1 MRDVIGYEEIFSVT
15 EDGEVY
21 SKRTNRFLIQG
32 TTKTGYKVISSR
44 IGGRRGKAICLR
56 VHRLV
61 AEAFIPNFEN
71 KPHVNHKDG
80 NKSNNCISNLEW
92 VNEHENLQHA
102 WDFGLRK
109 SDTISCEN
117 NVNSKL
123 TKDIVHYIRSSYI
136 SRSSEFG
143 ARALSRKFGVNKETV
158 LDIVH
163 NKTWKI
169 T

>member
-1 MRDVIGYEEIFSVT
+1 MQDVVGYEEIFSIT
-15 EDGEVY
+15 EDGKVY
-21 SKRTNRFLIQG
+21 SKRTNKFLVQG

-44 IGGRRGKAICLR
+44 VGGRCGKAICLR

-61 AEAFIPNFEN
+61 AEAFIPNPEN

-80 NKSNNCISNLEW
+80 DKSNNCISNLEW
-92 VNEHENLQHA
+92 VTEHENLQHA
-102 WDFGLRK
+102 WDSGLRK
-109 SDTISCEN
+109 ADSISCEN

-123 TKDIVHYIRSSYI
+123 TEGIVYYIRNSYI
-136 SRSSEFG
+136 PRSSEFG

-163 NKTWKI
+163 NRTWKVS
-169 T
+169 